1 MSQRAPYSI
10 ACPRCREPIAAQ
22 LYESVNVAEDPGLRM
37 DLIEDRLNR
46 VACPACAFEYR
57 VDKPLLYH
65 DPAHA
70 LLVWWRPEGRTAP
83 EETAAAVADLR
94 ERLREALPEDTAP
107 PELQL
112 VFDRVELIERIFV
125 VESGLNPRLI
135 EYVKYLMFSRNTD
148 RLDPAKTRL
157 LYNAQDSTAEV
168 MCFVVQDIET
178 LKLRSLLH
186 YRRDAF
192 DSVRD
197 MFDGARAE
205 GLRELFPGPYISARA
220 LALE

>member
-1 MSQRAPYSI
+1 MSQRTPYSI
-10 ACPRCREPIAAQ
+10 ACPRCGVPIAAQ
-22 LYESVNVAEDPGLRM
+22 LFESVNIAEDPVLRA

-57 VDKPLLYH
+57 IDKPLLYH
-65 DPAHA
+65 DPDHA
-70 LLVWWRPEGRTAP
+70 LLVWWMPEGRAAP
-83 EETAAAVADLR
+83 EQTAARVADMQD
-94 ERLREALPEDTAP
+94 RLRDALPGDAP
-107 PELQL
+107 APELHL
-112 VFDRVELIERIFV
+112 VFDRVELIERIFL
-125 VESGLNPRLI
+125 VEAGLDPRLI
-135 EYVKYLMFSRNTD
+135 EYVKYLMYSRNAA
-148 RLDPAKTRL
+148 RLDPSKTRL

-168 MCFVVQDIET
+168 LCFVVQDLESMK
-178 LKLRSLLH
+178 LKSVLH

-192 DSVRD
+192 DSVRE